1 MSPARQV
8 QLLEQLRQGH
18 PAKSRDLDV
27 EIIQRIASLLGA
39 LDNAQEHL
47 DATQGLLRSLTA
59 APLYPAVFLATTP
72 SERGTDALV
81 NLAGAVRVVGV
92 QEGLDLSEIGLGR
105 EVLLGPEQNVIVAVS
120 PFASFGAGETA
131 TFDRYMGEGRGV
143 VRYREEEIAVYVADW
158 LRGEELRS
166 GDLVRWDHSLR
177 IVLERLER
185 STGRHLFL
193 EETPSVT
200 FADIGGLDPQ
210 VAEIRQDLGLRL
222 DHPDLVAK
230 YGLRPA
236 RAMLLVGPPGVGKTL
251 IAKAVAN
258 WLASVAPSGRARFM
272 NVKPSALGSVWYSQS
287 EANVRE
293 VFRIAREAGSQTP
306 DVPVVMFFD
315 EIDSVAATR
324 GQSHMRVDDRV
335 LNAFL
340 AELDGLESRGNVIV
354 VAATNRRDVLDAA
367 AVREGRLGDLVIQI
381 PRPGRDAAAA
391 IFEKHLDARGPYGP
405 TSGGSVGEEARREL
419 IRAVVSRVYAPNGM
433 GALARIRFVDGTERS
448 VTGRDLM
455 SGALIEN
462 IARLAARRAALREH
476 ETGQE
481 GISETDLL
489 EAVENE
495 LEKSVEALTAA
506 NCHRF
511 LDDVPAESRIAEIAS
526 VARRVPHEYRYLTV
540 A

>member
-1 MSPARQV
+1 
-8 QLLEQLRQGH
+8 
-18 PAKSRDLDV
+18 
-27 EIIQRIASLLGA
+27 
-39 LDNAQEHL
+39 
-47 DATQGLLRSLTA
+47 
-59 APLYPAVFLATTP
+59 
-72 SERGTDALV
+72 
-81 NLAGAVRVVGV
+81 
-92 QEGLDLSEIGLGR
+92 
-105 EVLLGPEQNVIVAVS
+105 
-120 PFASFGAGETA
+120 
-131 TFDRYMGEGRGV
+131 
-143 VRYREEEIAVYVADW
+143 
-158 LRGEELRS
+158 
-166 GDLVRWDHSLR
+166 
-177 IVLERLER
+177 VLERLER

-391 IFEKHLDARGPYGP
+391 IFEKHLDPRAPYGS